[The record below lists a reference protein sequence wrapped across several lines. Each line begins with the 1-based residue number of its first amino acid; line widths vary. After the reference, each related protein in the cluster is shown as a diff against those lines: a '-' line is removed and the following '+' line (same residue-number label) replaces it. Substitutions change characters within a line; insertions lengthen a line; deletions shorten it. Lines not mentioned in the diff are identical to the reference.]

1 MKERFVELLKKLISV
16 KILLGLPLITVLLC
30 FGKIDQLVWVGAFFA
45 ILGLREVAK
54 LVRK

>member
-1 MKERFVELLKKLISV
+1 MKERFVELGKKLVSI
-16 KILLGLPLITVLLC
+16 KILIGLPLATLLLC

-54 LVRK
+54 YINK